1 LANQEKRRLRGIA
14 KQIGLLKLEIIR
26 VKLQAKKS
34 FLIGILIGAII
45 SILINFIFL
54 YLGIF

>member
-14 KQIGLLKLEIIR
+14 RQIGLLKLEIIR

-34 FLIGILIGAII
+34 FFMGILIGALI
-45 SILINFIFL
+45 SILINFLFI